1 MGAGMLALLDPEAAP
16 VLQPVADIYQWATT
30 KVVNLFGSNPWLIP
44 LIVTLVCANNV
55 ARLVSRRAER
65 AGGQEPQWAT
75 LVIGLTDPIVGN
87 FWRLVEWL
95 SAKLGLPIH
104 GPAQSG
110 ETPLPKE
117 PVPQASIDRAEGKS

>member
-1 MGAGMLALLDPEAAP
+1 MS
-16 VLQPVADIYQWATT
+16 DIYDSFTT
-30 KVVNLFGSNPWLIP
+30 WVANVIGSNPWLIP
-44 LIVTLVCANNV
+44 TIVGIVCANNV

-95 SAKLGLPIH
+95 SAKLGLPLH

-110 ETPLPKE
+110 ETPLPAK
-117 PVPQASIDRAEGKS
+117 PLPPSSVTDAEGKP